1 MTVKPPNRLSATV
14 TATPNRGR
22 ITIALACLGAF
33 VSYLPLVGVSAA
45 LPILGAG
52 LHASTSQLQWITDTF
67 ILPTAV
73 LVLTFGTLGERYG
86 RKRIYLAAMAV
97 SCVGWVVCLT
107 ADSVVQIY
115 VGLVLAG
122 MGTAAM
128 MPTTLALVSHAR
140 EDHRGRAAA
149 IALWTGSL
157 GLGLTL
163 GPVFSGL
170 IAEHFRWRWIF
181 LPELVLCAATLIIA
195 AVALAESRVERTRHL
210 DVPGQLLAIV
220 GLTGLV
226 FGVIQG
232 GAAGWGNPGA
242 VIAFVVAVL
251 ALPAFVLVELRSP
264 NPMFDVRLFRS
275 AAFSGAALV
284 ITITL
289 FAQVGL
295 VFTLSE
301 FFGLVRH
308 ASTLDI
314 GVLLIALNGFAV
326 LLGPA
331 LGRMMYRLT
340 PGLVLVAGLA
350 IGGVAALCMGFFRA
364 DTSTATAVLVI
375 GLFGLGIAL
384 ALAPI
389 TTIAVNSVPAH
400 LAGTAGTANSALRQ
414 IGSALGPA
422 VFGVVLT
429 DRLLAALPRHLAD
442 SGLGIGDQGMVAGIV
457 SKAGIQAGAFL
468 HLGSGRGTALAHAA
482 YGVSFSDALHT
493 CALIA
498 GVGMLLAGVIALVLI
513 GVRRTR
519 I

>member
-1 MTVKPPNRLSATV
+1 MVNPSTATTV
-14 TATPNRGR
+14 TSTPTRGGL
-22 ITIALACLGAF
+22 TLALACLGAF

-52 LHASTSQLQWITDTF
+52 LHASTSQLQWITDTY

-73 LVLTFGTLGERYG
+73 LVLSFGTLGERFG
-86 RKRIYLAAMAV
+86 RKKIYLGAMAL

-107 ADSVVQIY
+107 ANSVPQIY
-115 VGLVLAG
+115 VGSVLSG
-122 MGTAAM
+122 IGTAAM
-128 MPTTLALVSHAR
+128 IPTTLALVGHTR
-140 EDHRGRAAA
+140 PDHRSRATG

-170 IAEHFRWRWIF
+170 IAEHAAWRWIF
-181 LPELVLCAATLIIA
+181 LPELVLCAATLI
-195 AVALAESRVERTRHL
+195 VAIVGLTESQVERTRHL
-210 DVPGQLLAIV
+210 DIPGQLLAIL

-232 GAAGWGNPGA
+232 GASGWGTPA
-242 VIAFVVAVL
+242 AIIAFVVAVL
-251 ALPAFVLVELRSP
+251 ALPAFVVVELRSA
-264 NPMFDVRLFRS
+264 NPMFEVRLFRS

-284 ITITL
+284 MTITL

-301 FFGLVRH
+301 YFGLVRH
-308 ASTLDI
+308 DSTLYI

-326 LLGPA
+326 VLGPA

-340 PGLVLVAGLA
+340 PGLVLLAGLV
-350 IGGVAALCMGFFRA
+350 IGGVAALCMTSFRP
-364 DTSTATAVLVI
+364 DTSTGVAVLVI
-375 GLFGLGIAL
+375 GLLGLGIAL

-389 TTIAVNSVPAH
+389 TTIAVNSVPPQR
-400 LAGTAGTANSALRQ
+400 AGTAGAANSALRQ

-429 DRLLAALPRHLAD
+429 DRLLHTLPGHLAA
-442 SGLGIGDQGMVAGIV
+442 SGLAARDQGMVTGIV

-468 HLGSGRGTALAHAA
+468 HLKDGHSTGLAHAA
-482 YGVSFSDALHT
+482 YGLSFSDALHT

-498 GVGMLLAGVIALVLI
+498 GIGMLLAAIIALTLI
-513 GVRRTR
+513 GIRRTR
-519 I
+519 M

>member
-1 MTVKPPNRLSATV
+1 MALNPPNRST
-14 TATPNRGR
+14 TALPTTPSRSG

-86 RKRIYLAAMAV
+86 RKRIYLTAMTL

-107 ADSVVQIY
+107 ADSVPQLY

-140 EDHRGRAAA
+140 EDHRGRATA

-170 IAEHFRWRWIF
+170 IAEHAQWRWIF
-181 LPELVLCAATLIIA
+181 LPELVLCALTLA
-195 AVALAESRVERTRHL
+195 AAAMALTEVRTERTRHL
-210 DVPGQLLAIV
+210 DVPGQLLAII
-220 GLTGLV
+220 GLTGVV

-232 GAAGWGNPGA
+232 GAAGWGTPA
-242 VIAFVVAVL
+242 TIIAFVVAVL
-251 ALPAFVLVELRSP
+251 ALPAFVVVELRSP
-264 NPMFDVRLFRS
+264 NPMFDVRLFAS
-275 AAFSGAALV
+275 AAFSGTALV
-284 ITITL
+284 MTITL

-301 FFGLVRH
+301 YFGLVRH
-308 ASTLDI
+308 ASTLYI

-326 LLGPA
+326 VLGPI

-340 PGLVLVAGLA
+340 PGLVLVAGLG
-350 IGGVAALCMGFFRA
+350 IGGVAALCMSFIA
-364 DTSTATAVLVI
+364 PDTGTGTAVLFI
-375 GLFGLGIAL
+375 ALFGLGIAL

-389 TTIAVNSVPAH
+389 TTIAVNSVPPR
-400 LAGTAGTANSALRQ
+400 LAGTAGSANSALRQ
-414 IGSALGPA
+414 MGSALGPA

-429 DRLLAALPRHLAD
+429 NRLLATLPGHLAGSALEPRD
-442 SGLGIGDQGMVAGIV
+442 RGMVAGIV
-457 SKAGIQAGAFL
+457 SKAGIQAGAFM
-468 HLGSGRGTALAHAA
+468 HLDSGRGTALAHAA
-482 YGVSFSDALHT
+482 YALSFSDALHI

-498 GVGMLLAGVIALVLI
+498 GIGMLLAGAIALVLI

-519 I
+519 M